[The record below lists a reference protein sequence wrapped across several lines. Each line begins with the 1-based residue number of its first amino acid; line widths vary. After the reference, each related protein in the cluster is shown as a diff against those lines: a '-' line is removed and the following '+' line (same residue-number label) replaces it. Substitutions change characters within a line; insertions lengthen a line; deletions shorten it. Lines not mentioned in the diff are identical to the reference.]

1 MENNNKNNKMVAF
14 GLSKE
19 IDNVDYVINTIS
31 DKLNGYGLVI
41 NKDQE
46 RSDNDMNYF
55 KIEVLK

>member
-1 MENNNKNNKMVAF
+1 MKDKNNKMVTF

-19 IDNVDYVINTIS
+19 IDNVDSVINTIS

>member
-1 MENNNKNNKMVAF
+1 MKDKNNKMVTF

-41 NKDQE
+41 NKDHE
-46 RSDNDMNYF
+46 HSDNDMNYF